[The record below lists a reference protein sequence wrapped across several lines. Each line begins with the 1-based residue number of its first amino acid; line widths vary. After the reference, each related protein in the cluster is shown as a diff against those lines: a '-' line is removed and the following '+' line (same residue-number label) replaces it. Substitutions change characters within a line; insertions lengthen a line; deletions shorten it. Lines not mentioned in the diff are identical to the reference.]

1 MRSLLIP
8 EPRSV
13 VNGSISLQK
22 EDQTSKDPSRSIV
35 EDMNVD
41 SVEKPLLEIYR
52 QVTSHKTKSIMK
64 EMEPFF

>member
-1 MRSLLIP
+1 MGSLLIP
-8 EPRSV
+8 EPRSLV
-13 VNGSISLQK
+13 TGLISHLK
-22 EDQTSKDPSRSIV
+22 GDQTSKDPSRSTV

>member
-1 MRSLLIP
+1 MGSLLIP

-13 VNGSISLQK
+13 VTGSISHLK
-22 EDQTSKDPSRSIV
+22 EDQTSKDPSRSTV

-52 QVTSHKTKSIMK
+52 QVTSYRTRSIMK
-64 EMEPFF
+64 RMEPYC

>member
-13 VNGSISLQK
+13 VTGSISHLK
-22 EDQTSKDPSRSIV
+22 GDQTSKDPSRSTV

-41 SVEKPLLEIYR
+41 HAEKPLLEIYK
-52 QVTSHKTKSIMK
+52 QVTSYRTRSIMK
-64 EMEPFF
+64 GMEPYF